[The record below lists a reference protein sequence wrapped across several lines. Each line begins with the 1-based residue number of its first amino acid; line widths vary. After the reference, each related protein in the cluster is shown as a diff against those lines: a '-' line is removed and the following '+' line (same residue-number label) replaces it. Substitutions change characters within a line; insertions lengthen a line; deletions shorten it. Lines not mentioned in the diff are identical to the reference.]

1 VSWDGDDAGEEE
13 APDPEQIARLINRL
27 DGRTRTLVMLHRAGS
42 VLAVGGSQ
50 TGMVVYIEDSGGRF
64 WQLRSADVSD
74 ELVQMVAGGQP
85 GEYAARFVTS
95 RADAI
100 RAATEF
106 AATGERAPLGWE
118 QT

>member
-1 VSWDGDDAGEEE
+1 LVR
-13 APDPEQIARLINRL
+13 RL
-27 DGRTRTLVMLHRAGS
+27 GPGSQAGS
-42 VLAVGGSQ
+42 IVRSSKPGRSNIGKIEPEGSSRPE
-50 TGMVVYIEDSGGRF
+50 GIDGRF